1 MWTRLP
7 EDGSAGNCTVR
18 IGARTFDPRQIRSV
32 TRQARAERD
41 NIGLLALAAI
51 SLLAAAAI
59 ANGVVVSG
67 WRPRFLIA
75 ALLLGGFGLASAWEA
90 HRATT
95 QRYTRIKI
103 ETHDGEIL
111 FATAD
116 AAEADALQAVLA
128 SA

>member
-7 EDGSAGNCTVR
+7 DGGSAGSCTVR
-18 IGARTFDPRQIRSV
+18 IGARAFDPRQIRSV
-32 TRQARAERD
+32 SRQALAERD
-41 NIGLLALAAI
+41 NVGLLAVAAI
-51 SLLAAAAI
+51 SILAAVVI

-95 QRYTRIKI
+95 QRYTRLKI
-103 ETHDGEIL
+103 ETCEGEIL
-111 FATAD
+111 FATAN